1 MKADPAIQAQLL
13 DVADLDARISQL
25 THQLKTLPEIAELA
39 TLAAEES
46 ERTNRMRDAKI
57 RVDDLT
63 KEQKK
68 ADADVEQVKA
78 RRERDRSR
86 LEQGLITDPKQI
98 QAMSHELESLERRIG
113 VLEDEEL
120 EVMEM
125 LEAAQM
131 ELTKAEAAVGESVE
145 QREVLEARRLE
156 KSVSVERE
164 LDGAQRRRAEAVVG
178 VDAPLLALY
187 DRLHASRGIGAGA
200 LRARTCGGC
209 QLTLNP
215 GDLAELAKAPLD
227 EVLRC
232 PECERIL
239 VRTSESGI

>member
-1 MKADPAIQAQLL
+1 MKADPAVQAQLL
-13 DVADLDARISQL
+13 EVADLDARIAQL
-25 THQLKTLPEIAELA
+25 SHQLRSLPEIAELA
-39 TLAAEES
+39 ALAAEET

-86 LEQGLITDPKQI
+86 LEQGVITDPKQI
-98 QAMSHELESLERRIG
+98 QAMTHELESLERRIR

-125 LEAAQM
+125 LEAAQI
-131 ELTKAEAAVGESVE
+131 ELTKAEAAVAESAE
-145 QREVLEARRLE
+145 QRELLEARRLE
-156 KSVSVERE
+156 KSVSLERE
-164 LDGAQRRRAEAVVG
+164 LEGARRRRAEAVTG
-178 VDAPLLALY
+178 IDAPLLALY
-187 DRLHASRGIGAGA
+187 DRLHESRGIGAGA
-200 LRARTCGGC
+200 LRQRTCGGC
-209 QLTLNP
+209 QLALNA
-215 GDLAELAKAPLD
+215 GDLAELAKAPAD

>member
-13 DVADLDARISQL
+13 DVAELDARIAQL
-25 THQLKTLPEIAELA
+25 THQLKSLPEIAELA
-39 TLAAEES
+39 ALAAEES

-68 ADADVEQVKA
+68 ADADVEQVKV

-98 QAMSHELESLERRIG
+98 QAMTHELESLERRIG

-131 ELTKAEAAVGESVE
+131 EHDKAAAEVADSVSR
-145 QREVLEARRLE
+145 REELEARRAE
-156 KSVSVERE
+156 KSVSIERE
-164 LDGAQRRRAEAVVG
+164 LDGARRRRNEAVVG

-187 DRLHASRGIGAGA
+187 DRLHESRGIGAA
-200 LRARTCGGC
+200 PLRARTCGGC
-209 QLTLNP
+209 QLTLNA
-215 GDLAELAKAPLD
+215 GDLGVLAKAPVD

-232 PECERIL
+232 PECDRIL

>member
-1 MKADPAIQAQLL
+1 MKADPAVQAQLL
-13 DVADLDARISQL
+13 EVADLDARIAQL
-25 THQLKTLPEIAELA
+25 THQLKSLPEIAELA
-39 TLAAEES
+39 ALAAEES

-86 LEQGLITDPKQI
+86 LEQGVITDPKQI

-125 LEAAQM
+125 LEAAQI
-131 ELTKAEAAVGESVE
+131 ELDKAAAEVEDSVTR
-145 QREVLEARRLE
+145 REELEARRAE
-156 KSVSVERE
+156 KSVSIERE
-164 LDGAQRRRAEAVVG
+164 LEGARRRRSEAVSG
-178 VDAPLLALY
+178 IDAPLLALY
-187 DRLHASRGIGAGA
+187 DRLHESRGIGAGA
-200 LRARTCGGC
+200 LRQRTCGGC
-209 QLTLNP
+209 QLNLNA
-215 GDLAELAKAPLD
+215 GDLAVLAKAPAD

-239 VRTSESGI
+239 VRTAESGI

>member
-13 DVADLDARISQL
+13 EVVDLDARISQL
-25 THQLKTLPEIAELA
+25 THQLKSLPEIAELA
-39 TLAAEES
+39 TLAAEET
-46 ERTNRMRDAKI
+46 ERTNRMRDARI

-63 KEQKK
+63 KEQRK
-68 ADADVEQVKA
+68 ADADVEQVKV

-86 LEQGLITDPKQI
+86 LEQGVITDPKQI
-98 QAMSHELESLERRIG
+98 QAMTHELESLERRIG

-131 ELTKAEAAVGESVE
+131 ELDKSAAAVEESVE

-156 KSVSVERE
+156 KSVTLERE
-164 LDGAQRRRAEAVVG
+164 LDGARRRRADAVVG
-178 VDAPLLALY
+178 IDAPLLALY
-187 DRLHASRGIGAGA
+187 DRLHESRGIGAGA

-209 QLTLNP
+209 QLTLNA
-215 GDLAELAKAPLD
+215 GDLSALAKAPVD

>member
-13 DVADLDARISQL
+13 VVADLDARIAQL
-25 THQLKTLPEIAELA
+25 HHQLRSFPEIAALTA
-39 TLAAEES
+39 LAAEER

-68 ADADVEQVKA
+68 ADADVEQVKV

-125 LEAAQM
+125 LEAAQI
-131 ELTKAEAAVGESVE
+131 ELRKAEEAAAESASH
-145 QREVLEARRLE
+145 REDLEARRLE

-164 LDGAQRRRAEAVVG
+164 LDGATRRRAEALVG
-178 VDAPLLALY
+178 IDAPLLALY
-187 DRLHASRGIGAGA
+187 DRLHEAQVIGAAA

-209 QLTLNP
+209 QLTLNA
-215 GDLAELAKAPLD
+215 GDLAVLAKAPVD

-232 PECERIL
+232 PECDRIL

>member
-13 DVADLDARISQL
+13 EVVDLDARLSQL
-25 THQLKTLPEIAELA
+25 THQLKSLPEIAALA
-39 TLAAEES
+39 TLAAEET

-68 ADADVEQVKA
+68 ADADVELVKT

-86 LEQGLITDPKQI
+86 LEQGVITDPKQI
-98 QAMSHELESLERRIG
+98 QAMTHELESLERRIG

-131 ELTKAEAAVGESVE
+131 ELDKATAAVEESVG

-156 KSVSVERE
+156 KSVTLERE
-164 LDGAQRRRAEAVVG
+164 LEGARRRRAEAVVG
-178 VDAPLLALY
+178 IDAPLLALY
-187 DRLHASRGIGAGA
+187 DRLHESRGIGAGA

-209 QLTLNP
+209 QLSLNA
-215 GDLAELAKAPLD
+215 GDLAELAKAPAD

-239 VRTSESGI
+239 VRTAESGI

>member
-13 DVADLDARISQL
+13 DVAELDARIAQL
-25 THQLKTLPEIAELA
+25 THQLKSLPEIAELA
-39 TLAAEES
+39 ALAAEES

-68 ADADVEQVKA
+68 ADADVEQVKV

-98 QAMSHELESLERRIG
+98 QAMTHELESLERRIG

-131 ELTKAEAAVGESVE
+131 ELDKASGEVADSVSR
-145 QREVLEARRLE
+145 REELEARRAE
-156 KSVSVERE
+156 KSVSIERE
-164 LDGAQRRRAEAVVG
+164 LEGARRRRAEAVVG

-187 DRLHASRGIGAGA
+187 DRLHESRGIGAAA

-209 QLTLNP
+209 QLTLNA
-215 GDLAELAKAPLD
+215 GDLAVLAKAPVD

-232 PECERIL
+232 PECDRIL

>member
-1 MKADPAIQAQLL
+1 VKADPAVQAQLL
-13 DVADLDARISQL
+13 EVADLDARIAQL
-25 THQLKTLPEIAELA
+25 THQLKSLPEIAELA
-39 TLAAEES
+39 ALAAEES

-68 ADADVEQVKA
+68 ADADVEQVKT

-125 LEAAQM
+125 LEAAQI
-131 ELTKAEAAVGESVE
+131 ELTKAEAALGEAVE
-145 QREVLEARRLE
+145 QREDLEARRAE
-156 KSVSVERE
+156 KSVTLERE
-164 LDGAQRRRAEAVVG
+164 LEGARRRRTEAVDG

-200 LRARTCGGC
+200 LRRRTCGGC
-209 QLTLNP
+209 QMALNP
-215 GDLAELAKAPLD
+215 ADISDIAKAPVD

-232 PECERIL
+232 PECDRIL
-239 VRTSESGI
+239 VRTAESGI